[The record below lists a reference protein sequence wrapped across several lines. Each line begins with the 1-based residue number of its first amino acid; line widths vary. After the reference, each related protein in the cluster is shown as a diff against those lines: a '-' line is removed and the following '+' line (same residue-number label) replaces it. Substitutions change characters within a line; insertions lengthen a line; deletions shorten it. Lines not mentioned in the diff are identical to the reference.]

1 MKIIFE
7 LILLAV
13 LLLIGALTAASETSI
28 IAASIVKL
36 RRLAADG
43 SKSARMVLRILEV
56 PERFFGTI
64 VVSNNVVNSLIAS
77 IITVIVISFLGENS
91 KSVLLATLIAAFLII
106 VFEVAAKTLSAG
118 SPVRISLSLV
128 RMVRFLIFILSPAVK
143 VLSVITNFI
152 VKLLGG
158 KTKGN
163 PSLVVE
169 DEIKALIRIGE
180 EESPKHKDKYKMLSK
195 VFEFSDTFVKTI
207 MVPKDKMV
215 LIDVNS
221 NIDDILDKALDSGH
235 SRLPVYKDKPD
246 NIVGVINMKD
256 LLNLSVNKDLVILQD
271 IIYSPIF
278 IPDSKKVSDLL
289 KDFQKG
295 HTHLA
300 IVTNSIGKIEGL
312 ITMEDLLE
320 EIVGEIED
328 EHDVRKRVKKID
340 AKI

>member
-1 MKIIFE
+1 MKIIVE
-7 LILLAV
+7 LTLLV
-13 LLLIGALTAASETSI
+13 ILLLIGALTAASETSI
-28 IAASIVKL
+28 IAASIIKL
-36 RRLAADG
+36 RRLATDG
-43 SKSARMVLRILEV
+43 SKAARMVLKILEA

-64 VVSNNVVNSLIAS
+64 VVSNNIVNSLIAS

-91 KSVLLATLIAAFLII
+91 KSILLATLIASFLII

-128 RMVRFLIFILSPAVK
+128 RMVRVLIFILSPAVK
-143 VLSVITNFI
+143 ALSVITNFI
-152 VKLLGG
+152 VNLLGG
-158 KTKGN
+158 KTRGR

-195 VFEFSDTFVKTI
+195 VFEFSDTVVKTI
-207 MVPKDKMV
+207 MVPKDKMI
-215 LIDVNS
+215 LIDINS

-271 IIYSPIF
+271 IIYPPIF

-300 IVTNSIGKIEGL
+300 IVINSLDKIEGL
-312 ITMEDLLE
+312 VTMEDLLE

-328 EHDVRKRVKKID
+328 EHDVRKKVKK
-340 AKI
+340 